1 MSNTTAPSVNAHTS
15 IGEFSQQ
22 DIEMAIILRKIAPD
36 WETATT
42 QEKLAGFLFFCE
54 NFGHIK
60 HPSEGRIPFILRD
73 AQRETVECWL
83 EERYSIVLKARQ
95 IGFST
100 LVSIFSFWLTF
111 FYSDRHVIMLSR
123 TEREASKLL
132 SHSKYLYNNMPDWL
146 RHLGPVLSFTQTK
159 CEMSNASAL
168 ESMPSAND
176 PARGST
182 AFLIVVDEIA
192 FLQNSD
198 EAWASIEPVVD
209 VGGSCIMLSTANGEG
224 NLFHKLWSGARART
238 NQFKGIFFPWHASD
252 RDQAWFDQKCAELPE
267 WQRAQEYPQDE
278 DEAFL
283 KSGRPVFD
291 LQALR
296 DMNTTEPERGRLLK
310 DFEGEIEWEA
320 DGGNL
325 AIWAHPKPENV
336 YVVGADVAMG
346 LEHGD
351 YSCAQV
357 IDVKGGVVVAEWW
370 GKGDPD
376 LFGSHVLN
384 LLGRYYNTALLGV
397 ENNNHGLTTVT
408 ALQRV
413 KYPNLYRARG
423 KLNVRKVQKTDVF
436 GFNTNRSTKPLMID
450 ELNQA
455 IRENDIVLSSEATI
469 AEMRTYVR
477 DGDGKTH
484 GSPHDD
490 RVMSLAIAVQMV
502 KWCYLPEYKPKP
514 PKPGPGTAG
523 FMVEKLFADDKRS
536 DRKKQT
542 FIGQYSRVRAR

>member
-1 MSNTTAPSVNAHTS
+1 MGIANEDFTS
-15 IGEFSQQ
+15 Q
-22 DIEMAIILRKIAPD
+22 DIGIAILLAKCAPD
-36 WETATT
+36 WETSTIE
-42 QEKLAGFLFFCE
+42 EKLAGFLFFCE

-60 HPSEGRIPFILRD
+60 HPSRGKIPFVLRD
-73 AQRETVECWL
+73 AQKETVETWL
-83 EERYSIVLKARQ
+83 GSRYSIVLKARQ

-100 LVSIFSFWLTF
+100 LVSIYSFWLTF
-111 FYSDRHVIMLSR
+111 FYPDRHIIMLSR

-146 RHLGPVLSFTQTK
+146 RHLGPVVTFTQTK
-159 CEMSNASAL
+159 CEMTNASAL

-198 EAWASIEPVVD
+198 DAWASIEPVVD

-224 NLFHKLWSGARART
+224 NLFHKLWMGARLKT
-238 NQFKGIFFPWHASD
+238 NQFVAIFFPWHAGD
-252 RDQAWFDQKCAELPE
+252 RTQEWFDQKCRDLPE

-291 LQALR
+291 LQILR
-296 DMNTTEPERGRLLK
+296 DMNTVEPERGRLEK
-310 DFEGEIEWEA
+310 DFDGNITWDA
-320 DGGNL
+320 DGGSL
-325 AIWAHPKPENV
+325 AVWQHPKPGSV
-336 YVVGADVAMG
+336 YVIGADVAFG

-351 YSCAQV
+351 YSSAHV
-357 IDVKGGVVVAEWW
+357 IDVAAGVVVAEWW
-370 GKGDPD
+370 GKADPD
-376 LFGSHVLN
+376 LFGSHVLDQ
-384 LLGRYYNTALLGV
+384 LGRYYNGALLGV

-413 KYPNLYRARG
+413 KYPNLFRARG
-423 KLNVRKVQKTDVF
+423 KLNVRRVKKTDTF
-436 GFNTNRSTKPLMID
+436 GWNTNRSSKPLMID

-455 IRENDIVLSSEATI
+455 MREGDVSIASDATI
-469 AEMRTYVR
+469 AELRTYVR

-490 RVMSLAIAVQMV
+490 RVMSLAVTVQMV
-502 KWCYLPEYKPKP
+502 KWCYLPEYKPAP
-514 PKPGPGTAG
+514 PKPGPGTVG
-523 FMVEKLFADDKRS
+523 YVVEQLYAKTSAS
-536 DRKKQT
+536 NRKKST
-542 FIGQYSRVRAR
+542 YIGAYNRTPQR

>member
-1 MSNTTAPSVNAHTS
+1 MGIGTEEFTS
-15 IGEFSQQ
+15 Q
-22 DIEMAIILRKIAPD
+22 DISFAILLAKCAPD
-36 WETATT
+36 WETSTIE
-42 QEKLAGFLFFCE
+42 EKLAGFMFFCE

-60 HPSEGRIPFILRD
+60 HPSRGRIPFVLRD
-73 AQRETVECWL
+73 AQRETVEVWL
-83 EERYSIVLKARQ
+83 QERYSIVLKARQ

-111 FYSDRHVIMLSR
+111 FYPDRHVIMLSR

-146 RHLGPVLSFTQTK
+146 RHLGPVVSFTQTK
-159 CEMSNASAL
+159 CEMTNASAL

-224 NLFHKLWSGARART
+224 NLFHKLWIGARNGV
-238 NQFKGIFFPWHASD
+238 NQFKGIFYPWSASD
-252 RDQAWFDQKCAELPE
+252 RDQAWYDNKKAELPE
-267 WQRAQEYPQDE
+267 WQLAQEYPSDE

-291 LQALR
+291 LQSLR
-296 DMNTTEPERGRLLK
+296 DMNTSEPERGRLVK
-310 DFEGEIEWEA
+310 DIEGDITFDA
-320 DGGNL
+320 DGGSL
-325 AIWAHPKPENV
+325 AIWKHPVPGVV
-336 YVVGADVAMG
+336 YVIGADVAMG

-351 YSCAQV
+351 YSCAHV
-357 IDVKGGVVVAEWW
+357 IDVAAGVVVAEWW

-376 LFGSHVLN
+376 LFGSHVLDQ
-384 LLGRYYNTALLGV
+384 LGRFYNNSLLGV

-423 KLNVRKVQKTDVF
+423 KLNVRRVQKTDVF
-436 GFNTNRSTKPLMID
+436 GWNTNRSTKPLMID

-455 IRENDIVLSSEATI
+455 IREQDVQIHSDATI
-469 AEMRTYVR
+469 AELRTYVR

-490 RVMSLAIAVQMV
+490 RVMSLAVTVQMV

-514 PKPGPGTAG
+514 PKPGPGTIG
-523 FMVEKLFADDKRS
+523 YEVERLYSLGAASK
-536 DRKKQT
+536 RKKKT
-542 FIGQYSRVRAR
+542 FIGQYSRSTR